1 MATESEITRLN
12 KKINRLQQQAKSM
25 EKFQRDRHRRE
36 RTRRLI
42 EIGAMAQKHF
52 ELENNTLPEIEE
64 ILIMFSEYVRFNKPN
79 TDNK

>member
-1 MATESEITRLN
+1 MTTESEITRLN

-25 EKFQRDRHRRE
+25 QKFQRDRHRRE